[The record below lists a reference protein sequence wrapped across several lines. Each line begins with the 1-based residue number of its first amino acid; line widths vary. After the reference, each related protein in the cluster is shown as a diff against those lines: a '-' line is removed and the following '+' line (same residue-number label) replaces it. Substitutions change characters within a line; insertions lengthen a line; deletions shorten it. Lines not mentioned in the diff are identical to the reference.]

1 MRTMI
6 LAAAVLGLSACQ
18 PATPDASGPDPTTG
32 AAGAVTGPTDPNP
45 TGADATTSVQPGDP
59 SGAMGSTP
67 PTLPE
72 PDAPATPTL
81 PPT

>member
-6 LAAAVLGLSACQ
+6 LAAAVLGLAACQ
-18 PATPDASGPDPTTG
+18 PAMPDASGPDPTTG
-32 AAGAVTGPTDPNP
+32 AGAVTGPADPNP
-45 TGADATTSVQPGDP
+45 AGAGAAPYAQPGDP